1 MLLKKHSGLTAA
13 IASLSIIGASAL
25 YAEHGRNFAGSFQMR
40 NVVDSGNVVKFDL
53 HARIFNYSGA
63 DISGATVSFAPRGA
77 AQRSP
82 EAADYSG
89 AIGDIAVPY
98 HKFVDVDGTFTIP
111 VREFQAIERGA
122 MPNVLMNYV
131 NADGKEAHDR
141 IELRPDL
148 TSKGAAR

>member
-1 MLLKKHSGLTAA
+1 MSFKKHLGIAAA
-13 IASLSIIGASAL
+13 ILSISISGSVL
-25 YAEHGRNFAGSFQMR
+25 YAEHGRNFAGSFQIR
-40 NVVDSGNVVKFDL
+40 DVVDSGNVVKFDL

-63 DISGATVSFAPRGA
+63 DIGGATVSFAPRGPA
-77 AQRSP
+77 RSP

-98 HKFVDVDGTFTIP
+98 RRFVDVDGTFTIP
-111 VREFQAIERGA
+111 AREFHAIKRGA
-122 MPNVLMNYV
+122 MPNVFMTYV

-148 TSKGAAR
+148 TPKGAAQ